1 MKSELASPGYGKLFS
16 NGRFVMT
23 AVITGTLI
31 IVQSFLFSTLQVHL
45 ESYDNGDKYVLGCFV
60 SGSLV
65 YLISIV
71 TYSETLPLRNNYKRV
86 YIFIGSLFSIC
97 SLLIAGPLTM
107 FGIPDNM
114 WLAFFGLVLQQ
125 VTMSLSFFPLLNELN
140 EISLNIYSQQP
151 ECKN

>member
-1 MKSELASPGYGKLFS
+1 MKSDLPSPGYGKLFK

-23 AVITGTLI
+23 AVMTGTLI

-45 ESYDNGDKYVLGCFV
+45 ESYKNGDKYVLGCFV
-60 SGSLV
+60 SGSLI

-71 TYSETLPLRNNYKRV
+71 TYSEILPLRNNCKRI
-86 YIFIGSLFSIC
+86 YIFLGSFLSIS
-97 SLLIAGPLTM
+97 SLLIAGPITA
-107 FGIPDNM
+107 FGIPDNV
-114 WLAFFGLVLQQ
+114 WLAFFGLIVQQ

-140 EISLNIYSQQP
+140 EISLEIYSEQP